1 MGTRVVGFIPPVVG
15 TEGEFNTFRL
25 GGFYAKSLSVGE
37 EVFLLNEKERLVF
50 GKAVVTGVETG
61 KLGEMCAIHGDKNHT
76 ELEVSGDGRSAE
88 RLFHLLQKIHGPHIA
103 TPTKKTTVIYMR
115 RLE

>member
-15 TEGEFNTFRL
+15 TEGEFNTFRI
-25 GGFYAKSLSVGE
+25 GGFYAKNLSEGE
-37 EVFLLNEKERLVF
+37 EVFLLNEKDKMVF
-50 GKAVVTGVETG
+50 G
-61 KLGEMCAIHGDKNHT
+61 AIHGDKNHT
-76 ELEVSGDGRSAE
+76 ELETAEDGRSAE

-103 TPTKKTTVIYMR
+103 LPCKKTTVIYMR

>member
-15 TEGEFNTFRL
+15 TEGEFNTFRI
-25 GGFYAKSLSVGE
+25 GGFYAKNLSEGE
-37 EVFLLNEKERLVF
+37 EVFLLNEKDKMVF
-50 GKAVVTGVETG
+50 GRAVVTKIETG
-61 KLGEMCAIHGDKNHT
+61 KLAEMCAIHGDKNHT
-76 ELEVSGDGRSAE
+76 ELETAEDGRSAE

-103 TPTKKTTVIYMR
+103 LPCKKTTVIYMR